1 MAAGVNICTP
11 PGGNRGSIAVD
22 LVVVE
27 LPEPEPEAVRDAEE
41 PELVT
46 DPEEASD
53 LDPEPLAVV
62 C

>member
-1 MAAGVNICTP
+1 M
-11 PGGNRGSIAVD
+11 D